1 MKRSTKAA
9 LLSALVFPGVGHMYL
24 KKYTSGVI
32 LMSASFTGIYLMIAK
47 TIESALQI
55 VAQIQNGSVEPDIAA
70 IMEVVSRQPIETGI
84 GVYLIDIA
92 TAVFFICWIIGIIDS
107 YRVGGNQ
114 DKIEKMSVA
123 R

>member
-24 KKYTSGVI
+24 KKYISGVI
-32 LMSASFTGIYLMIAK
+32 LMSASFIGIYLMIAK

-70 IMEVVSRQPIETGI
+70 IMEVVSKQPIETGI

-114 DKIEKMSVA
+114 DKTEKMSVA